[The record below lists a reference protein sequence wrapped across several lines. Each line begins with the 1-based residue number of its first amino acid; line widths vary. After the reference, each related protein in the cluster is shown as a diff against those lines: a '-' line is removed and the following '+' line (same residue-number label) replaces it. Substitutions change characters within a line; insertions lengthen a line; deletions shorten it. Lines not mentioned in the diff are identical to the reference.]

1 MKKLIS
7 ATLLTLLS
15 SSVLAEVNE
24 WTMKKEDGSRFFYLR
39 NMPEEKLIDHQGI
52 ELNIYCTNE
61 KPIIKEDDNNIIVSK
76 EGENFAN
83 FLGDEYL
90 SLSIDGGQ
98 RLKPPLTTTS
108 KEDAEAWNKI
118 VKEISKANK
127 IEAFKNNTKIAT
139 FYPIQNNGNK
149 ISSQILECKAVR
161 DMKRWNKKT
170 ENWSNP

>member
-7 ATLLTLLS
+7 ATLLMLLS

-39 NMPEEKLIDHQGI
+39 NMPEEKLVDHQGI
-52 ELNIYCTNE
+52 ELHIYCTNE
-61 KPIIKEDDNNIIVSK
+61 KPTIKEDDNGIIVSK
-76 EGENFAN
+76 GGENFAN

-90 SLSIDGGQ
+90 SLSIDGGK

-108 KEDAEAWNKI
+108 KEDAETWNKI
-118 VKEISKANK
+118 VKEVSKANR

-139 FYPIQNNGNK
+139 FSPIQNNGNK
-149 ISSQILECKAVR
+149 ISGQLLECKAVR

-170 ENWSNP
+170 ESWSNP